1 MLVFCLDKSNLDT
14 HTKIKEIF
22 DIMNVTT
29 RDYAN
34 LYCVVKKIY
43 DVIVSRSYQE
53 RLAVCIYINLYE
65 TFQKC
70 DNINFK
76 LETSI

>member
-1 MLVFCLDKSNLDT
+1 M
-14 HTKIKEIF
+14 KIREIF
-22 DIMNVTT
+22 DETNVKTS
-29 RDYAN
+29 DYAK
-34 LYCVVKKIY
+34 LYCLVKKLY

-53 RLAVCIYINLYE
+53 KLAVYIYINLDE

-70 DNINFK
+70 DNVNFK

>member
-1 MLVFCLDKSNLDT
+1 M
-14 HTKIKEIF
+14 KIREIF
-22 DIMNVTT
+22 DVMNVKTS
-29 RDYAN
+29 DYAK

>member
-1 MLVFCLDKSNLDT
+1 MKVR
-14 HTKIKEIF
+14 EIF
-22 DIMNVTT
+22 DAMNVTT
-29 RDYAN
+29 SDYAN

-53 RLAVCIYINLYE
+53 KLAVCVYINLYE
-65 TFQKC
+65 TLQKC

>member
-1 MLVFCLDKSNLDT
+1 M
-14 HTKIKEIF
+14 KIREIF
-22 DIMNVTT
+22 VAMNVT
-29 RDYAN
+29 RSDYAKP
-34 LYCVVKKIY
+34 YCLVKKIY

-53 RLAVCIYINLYE
+53 KLAVCVYINLYE
-65 TFQKC
+65 TLQKC

>member
-1 MLVFCLDKSNLDT
+1 M
-14 HTKIKEIF
+14 KIREIF
-22 DIMNVTT
+22 DAINVTT
-29 RDYAN
+29 SDYAN
-34 LYCVVKKIY
+34 LHCAVKNMY

-53 RLAVCIYINLYE
+53 NISCIYINLYE